1 MQRFSQIQRNR
12 NAISILIIKSLLSF
26 LFDSFH
32 LFSAVRQ
39 IKNPYLGF
47 PMIYLCFQF
56 SIENATNTEMA
67 QPFNEQNTVQLR
79 ITKTKTTRFN
89 HENDK
94 LSLVHTYDASIS
106 TSTSTRKSMCE
117 PAGTMHNAY
126 AVMSYVNRRACVEHC
141 FLLSI
146 LHTNK

>member
-94 LSLVHTYDASIS
+94 LSLVHTYDVSIS
-106 TSTSTRKSMCE
+106 ISTSTRKSMCE

-126 AVMSYVNRRACVEHC
+126 AVMSYVNRRTCVEHC

>member
-1 MQRFSQIQRNR
+1 MQRFSQIWRNR

-39 IKNPYLGF
+39 IKTPYLGF

-67 QPFNEQNTVQLR
+67 QPFNGQNTVQLR
-79 ITKTKTTRFN
+79 ITKK
-89 HENDK
+89 EK
-94 LSLVHTYDASIS
+94 
-106 TSTSTRKSMCE
+106 
-117 PAGTMHNAY
+117 
-126 AVMSYVNRRACVEHC
+126 
-141 FLLSI
+141 
-146 LHTNK
+146 NKIQSRE